1 MTVPWLLVIVIPVVG
16 VTMAVLNRYRATSR
30 ELMRI
35 DAQSR
40 SPLYVLVGRCL
51 AFRDTIRSF
60 GGEVNRLFTLVEALL
75 DCSEGFGELQTHDS
89 ILRFDPSL
97 RSFASILRWG
107 KSNIVDTS
115 NHVQSLFSVCSMEL
129 FVSH

>member
-60 GGEVNRLFTLVEALL
+60 GGEVNRLFTLVDVLL
-75 DCSEGFGELQTHDS
+75 DCLEGLRWTSYTNS

-97 RSFASILRWG
+97 RSLG
-107 KSNIVDTS
+107 G
-115 NHVQSLFSVCSMEL
+115 
-129 FVSH
+129 